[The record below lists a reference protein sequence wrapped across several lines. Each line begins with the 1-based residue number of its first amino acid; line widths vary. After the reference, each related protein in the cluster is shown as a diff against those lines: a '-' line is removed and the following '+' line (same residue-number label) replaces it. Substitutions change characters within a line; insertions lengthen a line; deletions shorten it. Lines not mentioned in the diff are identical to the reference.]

1 MADLTPAVQETAL
14 LQVEQ
19 LQQIVATAPQILAQN
34 IESKTKAIEAGNKL
48 IELAKSGMNDVYD
61 AQLATFITKVKK
73 TVDLM
78 NERRKPFTQIVNTV
92 AKQFTTLESELKP
105 IIDES
110 QELRNAWA
118 TTKML
123 AKQEEERIARLKLEK
138 DKELIEIRRTT
149 EILISGF
156 FNECLSKTKSA
167 IVEFFNELTLENIDN
182 ADGILSTTSTKF
194 DVRYEMPTTIKLGM
208 ELKHASEEEV
218 NGIIKELLSADYS
231 VKKREYSTELEGV
244 LKEYRDKLPSKKTE
258 LQAIANANAEE
269 KQKLEAAAL
278 QRQQEEAD
286 KLRKQQEE
294 REKKAQ
300 EDAAINASAA
310 TAGAMID
317 ASVASSETPNV
328 KEGYSI
334 QLKSNAGYLLLVQFW
349 FEKEGKTLAT
359 DKFEK
364 ITFDRVKRFCEAYAA
379 KNEEFIQST
388 LIEYKPVYK
397 AK

>member
-278 QRQQEEAD
+278 QRQQEEAE

-349 FEKEGKTLAT
+349 FEKEGKTLST

>member
-1 MADLTPAVQETAL
+1 MSDLTPAVQETAL

-34 IESKTKAIEAGNKL
+34 IESKTKAIEAGQKL
-48 IELAKSGMNDVYD
+48 IELAKAGMNDVYD
-61 AQLATFITKVKK
+61 AQLATFISKVKN

-78 NERRKPFTQIVNTV
+78 NERRKPFTQIVNAV
-92 AKQFTTLESELKP
+92 AKQFTTLEGELKP

-123 AKQEEERIARLKLEK
+123 VKQEEERIAKLKLEK
-138 DKELIEIRRTT
+138 DKELIEIRKTT

-156 FNECLSKTKSA
+156 FNECLSKTKNS
-167 IVEFFNELTLENIDN
+167 IVEFFNTLTLENIDS
-182 ADGILSTTSTKF
+182 ADEVLKTTSTKF
-194 DVRYEMPTTIKLGM
+194 DIRYEVPTNINLGM
-208 ELKHASEEEV
+208 QIRYASEEEV
-218 NGIIKELLSADYS
+218 NGIISELLSADYS
-231 VKKREYSTELEGV
+231 AKKREYTFELEGV
-244 LKEYRDKLPSKKTE
+244 IKEYRDKLPSKKTE
-258 LQAIANANAEE
+258 LQAIANANVEE
-269 KQKLEAAAL
+269 KMKLEAAAL
-278 QRQQEEAD
+278 KRQQEEAE

-294 REKKAQ
+294 RELKAQ
-300 EDAAINASAA
+300 EEASINASAA

-317 ASVASSETPNV
+317 AGAATSETPNV
-328 KEGYSI
+328 KEGYAI
-334 QLKSNAGYLLLVQFW
+334 TLKSNAGYLLLVQFW
-349 FEKEGKTLAT
+349 FEKEGKGLAI

-364 ITFDRVKRFCEAYAA
+364 ITFDRMKRFCEAYAA
-379 KNEEFIQST
+379 KNEEFIQSP